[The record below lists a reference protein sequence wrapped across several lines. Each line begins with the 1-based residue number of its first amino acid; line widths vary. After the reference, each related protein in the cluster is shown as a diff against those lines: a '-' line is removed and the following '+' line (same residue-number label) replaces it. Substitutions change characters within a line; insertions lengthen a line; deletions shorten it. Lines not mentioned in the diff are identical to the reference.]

1 MTPEAP
7 LLDDCFSEAPLVPR
21 RLDYSESPS
30 PINNSVELKRLEA
43 SSRLIKALR
52 KALFLLVAKY
62 AR

>member
-7 LLDDCFSEAPLVPR
+7 MLDDCFSEEPVVPR

-30 PINNSVELKRLEA
+30 PINNSVELKRLEE
-43 SSRLIKALR
+43 STRFLKALG
-52 KALFLLVAKY
+52 KALFLLVCRY